1 MFDNIGSKIKSQA
14 VGVTVVGIAFSC
26 IFGIVIMLENFAI
39 GLLIAIFGS
48 LASWGSSL
56 TLYVFGHLIEKVDII
71 ANAQEQQHSTPKN
84 DLPEE
89 EIKKEVKP
97 QVRIEADYSCKS
109 LIETGSH
116 TRGMCLICM
125 TTHDNLE
132 YCKIKSKMGTREL
145 YICDYCKEQFKSNIK
160 E

>member
-1 MFDNIGSKIKSQA
+1 MFDNIGSKIKGLAIAS
-14 VGVTVVGIAFSC
+14 TVIGIFASL
-26 IFGIVIMLENFAI
+26 VIG
-39 GLLIAIFGS
+39 GLLIESIGILVIILGCIF
-48 LASWGSSL
+48 SWIASL
-56 TLYVFGHLIEKVDII
+56 TLYGFGHLIEKVDII
-71 ANAQEQQHSTPKN
+71 ANAQEKQHSTKEN

-89 EIKKEVKP
+89 EIKKELKP

>member
-1 MFDNIGSKIKSQA
+1 MFDNIGSKIKGLA
-14 VGVTVVGIAFSC
+14 IAFTVIG
-26 IFGIVIMLENFAI
+26 IFASLVIG
-39 GLLIAIFGS
+39 GLLIESIGILVIILGCVF
-48 LASWGSSL
+48 SWIGSL
-56 TLYVFGHLIEKVDII
+56 TLYGFGHLIEKVDTI
-71 ANAQEQQHSTPKN
+71 ANAQEKQHSTKEN
-84 DLPEE
+84 DFSKE

-97 QVRIEADYSCKS
+97 QVRIEADYSCTS